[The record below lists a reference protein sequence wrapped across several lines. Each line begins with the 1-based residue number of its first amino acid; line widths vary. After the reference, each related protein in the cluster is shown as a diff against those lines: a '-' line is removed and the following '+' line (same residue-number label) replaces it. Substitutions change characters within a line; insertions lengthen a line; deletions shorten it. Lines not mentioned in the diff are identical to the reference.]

1 MPEQHEMQVSLEN
14 TTPLERRMTVSLPS
28 ERFDGVV
35 GKRLQE
41 IARTAR
47 LKGFRPGKIP
57 TKVIEQRFG
66 PKVREEVL
74 GELVRTSFDEAIRQE
89 HVQPAG
95 NPDIKEADVKNENG
109 QIQYTATFEVVPEFG
124 EIDVSVLEFDR
135 VTSTVEDSDIDAM
148 LETLRQQR
156 QEWHP
161 VKRPAQAGDLVK
173 VETFALKGETRFPAQ
188 GWEQGATVIGSG
200 AMLPSMESQL
210 AGLSTGDER
219 ELEVEF
225 PADWRVP
232 ELAGEK
238 VKVTVKI
245 DQVAESFVPEID
257 EAFIKSFG
265 VRSGK
270 LDVFRK
276 EVRANLERELKGT
289 LMNRLRAEV
298 ASRLVNMFGNVDM
311 PPRLVEFEAR
321 QIARNSADSAR
332 SQGQVNVAESPEPF
346 MVPARQRVA
355 AGLLVGEIARRN
367 KLVLDPARVRETMAL
382 IASTYE
388 DPNQV
393 IELYRN
399 DPNLMRS
406 LQTRVMEEQVID
418 WIAERAN
425 AHEKVLSFAEVMRPV
440 A

>member
-1 MPEQHEMQVSLEN
+1 MQVSLEN
-14 TTPLERRMTVSLPS
+14 TTPLERRMTVSLPA
-28 ERFDGVV
+28 ERLDGVV

-66 PKVREEVL
+66 SQVRQEVL
-74 GELVRTSFDEAIRQE
+74 GELLRTSFDEAIRQE
-89 HVQPAG
+89 QVQPAG
-95 NPDIKEADVKNENG
+95 NPDIRESDVTNENG
-109 QIQYTATFEVVPEFG
+109 EIRYTATFEVVPDFG
-124 EIDVSVLEFDR
+124 DIDVGQLEFDR
-135 VTSTVEDSDIDAM
+135 VTATVEESDIDAM

-161 VKRPAQAGDLVK
+161 VTRPAQAGDLVR
-173 VETFALKGETRFPAQ
+173 VETFASKGEERFPAE
-188 GWEQGATVIGSG
+188 GWEQGATVIGSN
-200 AMLPSMESQL
+200 AMLPAMESQL
-210 AGLSTGDER
+210 AGLSKGEER
-219 ELEVEF
+219 ELDVEF
-225 PADWRVP
+225 PADWRIP
-232 ELAGEK
+232 ALAGQK

-289 LMNRLRAEV
+289 LMNRLRADV
-298 ASRLVNMFGNVDM
+298 AQRLVAMVAGVEL
-311 PPRLVEFEAR
+311 PPRLVEVEAR
-321 QIARNSADSAR
+321 QLARTTAQNAR
-332 SQGQVNVAESPEPF
+332 AQGRVNVIESPEPF
-346 MVPARQRVA
+346 LNAARQRVA
-355 AGLLVGEIARRN
+355 AGLVVGEIARRN
-367 KLVLDPARVRETMAL
+367 NLSLDPNRVRETMQL
-382 IASTYE
+382 VASTYE
-388 DPNQV
+388 DPGQV

-399 DPNLMRS
+399 DPNLMRG

-425 AHEKVLSFAEVMRPV
+425 AREKVMTFAEVMRPV

>member
-1 MPEQHEMQVSLEN
+1 MQVSLEN
-14 TTPLERRMTVSLPS
+14 TTPLERRMTVSLPA
-28 ERFDGVV
+28 ERLDGVV

-57 TKVIEQRFG
+57 TKVIEQRYG
-66 PKVREEVL
+66 SQVREEVL
-74 GELVRTSFDEAIRQE
+74 GELVRSSFDEAIRQE

-95 NPDIKEADVKNENG
+95 NPNIPEPKVEDG
-109 QIQYTATFEVVPEFG
+109 QIQYTAIFEVVPEFG
-124 EIDVSVLEFDR
+124 EIDVASLEFER
-135 VTSTVEDSDIDAM
+135 VTSQVEDSDIDAM

-161 VKRPAQAGDLVK
+161 VARAAQPGDLVR
-173 VETFALKGETRFPAQ
+173 VETYAQLGDVRFPAE
-188 GWEQGATVIGSG
+188 GWEQGATVIGSN
-200 AMLPSMESQL
+200 AMLPTLESQL
-210 AGLSTGDER
+210 AGLSKGDER
-219 ELEVEF
+219 ELDVEF
-225 PADWRVP
+225 PADWRVL
-232 ELAGEK
+232 ELAGHT
-238 VKVTVKI
+238 VKVSVKV
-245 DQVAESFVPEID
+245 DQVAESFVPAID
-257 EAFIKSFG
+257 EDFIKSFG

-270 LDVFRK
+270 LEVFRK

-289 LMNRLRAEV
+289 LMNRLRADV
-298 ASRLVNMFGNVDM
+298 AQRLVGMFSHVEM

-321 QIARNSADSAR
+321 QLARTTAENAR
-332 SQGQVNVAESPEPF
+332 AQGQVNVVESPEPF
-346 MVPARQRVA
+346 LNAARQRVA
-355 AGLLVGEIARRN
+355 AGLVVGEIARRN
-367 KLVLDPARVRETMAL
+367 GLALDPARVRETMQL

-388 DPNQV
+388 DPGQV

-425 AHEKVLSFAEVMRPV
+425 ASEKAMSFADVMRPV

>member
-1 MPEQHEMQVSLEN
+1 MQVSLEN
-14 TTPLERRMTVSLPS
+14 TSSLERRMTVSLPA
-28 ERFDGVV
+28 ERLTGVV

-41 IARTAR
+41 IGRTAR

-57 TKVIEQRFG
+57 AKVIEQRYG
-66 PKVREEVL
+66 PQVREEVL
-74 GELVRTSFDEAIRQE
+74 GELIRTSFDEAVRQE
-89 HVQPAG
+89 KVMPAG
-95 NPDIKEADVKNENG
+95 NPDIKQADVKNEDG
-109 QIQYTATFEVVPEFG
+109 QLSYTATFEVVPEFG
-124 EIDVSVLEFDR
+124 ELDIETLEFER
-135 VTSTVEDSDIDAM
+135 LTSKVEESDIDAM

-156 QEWHP
+156 QDWRN
-161 VKRPAQAGDLVK
+161 VDRPAKAGDLVRI
-173 VETFALKGETRFPAQ
+173 ETYARVGERRLPPEGA
-188 GWEQGATVIGSG
+188 EQGATVIGSG
-200 AMLPSMESQL
+200 AMLQALESQL
-210 AGLSTGDER
+210 VGMSKGEER
-219 ELEVEF
+219 EVEIDF
-225 PADWRVP
+225 PPDWRVP
-232 ELAGEK
+232 DLAGMKAK
-238 VKVTVKI
+238 VHVKL
-245 DQVAESFVPEID
+245 DQAAEAHLPEID

-270 LDVFRK
+270 LEVFRK

-298 ASRLVNMFGNVDM
+298 ASRLVAMVAGVEL

-321 QIARNSADSAR
+321 QLARASAESAR
-332 SQGQVNVAESPEPF
+332 AQGQVNVGDSPEPF
-346 MVPARQRVA
+346 LNAARQRVA
-355 AGLLVGEIARRN
+355 AGLVVGEIARRN
-367 KLVLDPARVRETMAL
+367 QLQLDPERVRETMQL

-406 LQTRVMEEQVID
+406 LQNRVMEEQVID

-425 AHEKVLSFAEVMRPV
+425 AREKEMSFADVMRPV

>member
-1 MPEQHEMQVSLEN
+1 MQVNLES

-28 ERFDGVV
+28 ERLDGVV

-41 IARTAR
+41 IGRTAR

-57 TKVIEQRFG
+57 AKVIEQRWG
-66 PKVREEVL
+66 SQVREEVL
-74 GELVRTSFDEAIRQE
+74 GELIRTSFDEAVRQE
-89 HVQPAG
+89 QVRPAG
-95 NPDIKEADVKNENG
+95 TPDIQEADVKNEDG
-109 QIQYTATFEVVPEFG
+109 QLSYTATFEVVPEFG
-124 EIDVSVLEFDR
+124 EIDVTALEFDR
-135 VTSTVEDSDIDAM
+135 VTATVEDSDIDSM
-148 LETLRQQR
+148 LDTLRQQR

-161 VKRPAQAGDLVK
+161 VTRPAQDGDLVR
-173 VETFALKGETRFPAQ
+173 VQTFATKGATRLPAE
-188 GWEQGATVIGSG
+188 GWETGATVLGSG
-200 AMLPSMESQL
+200 GMLEAMEKQL
-210 AGLSTGDER
+210 VGLSVGDER
-219 ELEVEF
+219 ELEVDF

-238 VKVTVKI
+238 VKVTVKLE
-245 DQVAESFVPEID
+245 QVAESFLPEID

-270 LDVFRK
+270 MDVFRK

-298 ASRLVNMFGNVDM
+298 ASRLVNTYGKVEM
-311 PPRLVEFEAR
+311 PPRLVQFEAR
-321 QIARNSADSAR
+321 QIARNTAENAR
-332 SQGQVNVAESPEPF
+332 QQGQVNVVESPEPF
-346 MVPARQRVA
+346 LVPARQRVA

-367 KLVLDPARVRETMAL
+367 NLVLDTARVRETMQL

-388 DPNQV
+388 DPGQV

-425 AHEKVLSFAEVMRPV
+425 AHEKVMSFADVMRPV

>member
-1 MPEQHEMQVSLEN
+1 MQVSLEN
-14 TTPLERRMTVSLPS
+14 TSSLERRMTVSMPA
-28 ERFDGVV
+28 ERLDGVV

-57 TKVIEQRFG
+57 PKVIEQRFG
-66 PKVREEVL
+66 TQVREEVL
-74 GELVRTSFDEAIRQE
+74 GELIRSSFDEAIRQE
-89 HVQPAG
+89 KVQPAG
-95 NPDIKEADVKNENG
+95 NPDIKEADVKTEDG
-109 QIQYTATFEVVPEFG
+109 ELRYTATFEVVPEFG
-124 EIDVSVLEFDR
+124 ELDIAKLEFDR
-135 VTSTVEDSDIDAM
+135 PVAHVEDSDIDAM
-148 LETLRQQR
+148 LDTLRQQR
-156 QEWHP
+156 QEWRP
-161 VKRPAQAGDLVK
+161 VERAAQDGDLVR
-173 VETFALKGETRFPAQ
+173 VETFASHEDKRFPPE

-200 AMLPSMESQL
+200 AMLPALESQL
-210 AGLSTGDER
+210 AGMSKGDER
-219 ELEVEF
+219 ELEIEF
-225 PADWRVP
+225 PADWRVAD
-232 ELAGEK
+232 LAGMK

-245 DQVAESFVPEID
+245 DQVAESWLPEVD
-257 EAFIKSFG
+257 EAFIRSFG

-270 LDVFRK
+270 MDVFRK

-298 ASRLVNMFGNVDM
+298 AQRLVAMVAGVEL

-321 QIARNSADSAR
+321 QLARTTAENAR
-332 SQGQVNVAESPEPF
+332 AQGQVNVIESPEPF
-346 MVPARQRVA
+346 LNAARQRVA
-355 AGLLVGEIARRN
+355 AGLVVGEIARRN
-367 KLVLDPARVRETMAL
+367 GLVLDPARVRETMQL

-388 DPNQV
+388 DPGQV

-425 AHEKVLSFAEVMRPV
+425 AHEQAMSFAEVMRP
-440 A
+440 AA

>member
-1 MPEQHEMQVSLEN
+1 MQVSLEN
-14 TTPLERRMTVSLPS
+14 TTPLERRMTVSLPA
-28 ERFDGVV
+28 ERLDGVV

-47 LKGFRPGKIP
+47 MKGFRPGKIP
-57 TKVIEQRFG
+57 TKVIEQRYG
-66 PKVREEVL
+66 SQVREEVL

-95 NPDIKEADVKNENG
+95 NPNIPEPKVEDG

-124 EIDVSVLEFDR
+124 EIDVTKLEFDR
-135 VTSTVEDSDIDAM
+135 VTSNVEDADIDAM
-148 LETLRQQR
+148 LETLQQQR

-161 VKRPAQAGDLVK
+161 VKRAAQDGDLVR
-173 VETFALKGETRFPAQ
+173 VETFATHGESRFPAE
-188 GWEQGATVIGSG
+188 GWEQGATVIGSN
-200 AMLPSMESQL
+200 AMLTSMEAQL
-210 AGLSTGDER
+210 AGLSVGDER
-219 ELEVEF
+219 ELDVEF

-232 ELAGEK
+232 ELAGQT
-238 VKVTVKI
+238 VKVTVKVS
-245 DQVAESFVPEID
+245 QVAESFVPAID
-257 EAFIKSFG
+257 EAFIRSFG

-298 ASRLVNMFGNVDM
+298 AHKLVSAFAQVEL
-311 PPRLVEFEAR
+311 PPRLVEFEAS
-321 QIARNSADSAR
+321 QLARSTADNAR
-332 SQGQVNVAESPEPF
+332 SQGQTNVIESPEPF
-346 MVPARQRVA
+346 LNAARQRVA

-367 KLVLDPARVRETMAL
+367 ELSLDPARVRETMQL

-388 DPNQV
+388 DPSQV

-425 AHEKVLSFAEVMRPV
+425 ASEKAMSFADVMRPV

>member
-1 MPEQHEMQVSLEN
+1 MQVSLEN
-14 TTPLERRMTVSLPS
+14 TTSLERRMTVSLPA
-28 ERFDGVV
+28 ERLDGVV

-57 TKVIEQRFG
+57 AKVIEQRWG
-66 PKVREEVL
+66 TQVRDEVL
-74 GELVRTSFDEAIRQE
+74 GELIRTSFDEAVRQE

-95 NPDIKEADVKNENG
+95 NPDIKEADVKNEDG
-109 QIQYTATFEVVPEFG
+109 LLSYTATFEIVPEFG
-124 EIDVSVLEFDR
+124 EIDVTTLEFDR
-135 VTSTVEDSDIDAM
+135 VTSTVEETDIDGM

-161 VKRPAQAGDLVK
+161 VSRPAKEGDLVR
-173 VETFALKGETRFPAQ
+173 VQTAAIKGDVRIPAE
-188 GWEQGATVIGSG
+188 GWETGATVIGSN
-200 AMLPSMESQL
+200 AMLPAMESQL
-210 AGLSTGDER
+210 AGLSTGEER
-219 ELEVEF
+219 ELEVAF
-225 PADWRVP
+225 PADWRVSN
-232 ELAGEK
+232 LAGET
-238 VKVTVKI
+238 VKVLVKI
-245 DQVAESFVPEID
+245 DQVAESFLPEID

-270 LDVFRK
+270 MEVFRK

-298 ASRLVNMFGNVDM
+298 ATRLVNTFGNVEM

-321 QIARNSADSAR
+321 QLAR
-332 SQGQVNVAESPEPF
+332 STAENARQQGQVNVVESPEPF

-367 KLVLDPARVRETMAL
+367 GLSLDPARVRETMQL

-388 DPNQV
+388 DPGQV

-399 DPNLMRS
+399 DPNLMRG

-425 AHEKVLSFAEVMRPV
+425 AHEKVLSFAEVMRP
-440 A
+440 AA

>member
-1 MPEQHEMQVSLEN
+1 MQVSLEN
-14 TTPLERRMTVSLPS
+14 TTPLERRMTVSLPA
-28 ERFDGVV
+28 ERLDGVV

-66 PKVREEVL
+66 TKVREEVL
-74 GELVRTSFDEAIRQE
+74 GELIRTSFDEAIRQE

-95 NPDIKEADVKNENG
+95 NPDIKEADVKNEDG

-124 EIDVSVLEFDR
+124 EIDVTALEFDR
-135 VTSTVEDSDIDAM
+135 ATATVEESDIDAM

-173 VETFALKGETRFPAQ
+173 VATYALKGDTRIPAE

-200 AMLPSMESQL
+200 AMLPAMESQL

-219 ELEVEF
+219 ELEVDF

-232 ELAGEK
+232 DLAGEK
-238 VKVTVKI
+238 VKVTVRI

-270 LDVFRK
+270 AEVFRK
-276 EVRANLERELKGT
+276 EVRANLERELRGT

-298 ASRLVNMFGNVDM
+298 ASRLVNTFGKVEM

-321 QIARNSADSAR
+321 QIARATADNAR
-332 SQGQVNVAESPEPF
+332 SQGQVNVVESPEPF

-367 KLVLDPARVRETMAL
+367 GLVLDPARVRETMQL

-425 AHEKVLSFAEVMRPV
+425 AHEKVLSFAEVMRPI

>member
-1 MPEQHEMQVSLEN
+1 MQVNLET

-28 ERFDGVV
+28 ERLDGVV

-41 IARTAR
+41 IGRTAR

-57 TKVIEQRFG
+57 AKVIEQRWG
-66 PKVREEVL
+66 REVREEVL
-74 GELVRTSFDEAIRQE
+74 GDLIRTSFDEAVRQE
-89 HVQPAG
+89 EVRPAG
-95 NPDIKEADVKNENG
+95 SPDIKEADVKNEDG
-109 QIQYTATFEVVPEFG
+109 QLSYIATFEVVPEFG
-124 EIDVSVLEFDR
+124 EIDVTKLEFDR
-135 VTSTVEDSDIDAM
+135 VTATVEESDIDAM
-148 LETLRQQR
+148 LDTLRQQR

-161 VKRPAQAGDLVK
+161 VTRPAQDGDLVRVQTHAK
-173 VETFALKGETRFPAQ
+173 KGDTRLPAE
-188 GWEQGATVIGSG
+188 GWESGATILGSG
-200 AMLPSMESQL
+200 GMLASMESQL
-210 AGLSTGDER
+210 VGMSAGDER
-219 ELEVEF
+219 ELDVEF
-225 PADWRVP
+225 PTDWRVP

-245 DQVAESFVPEID
+245 EQVAENFLPEID

-276 EVRANLERELKGT
+276 EVRANLERELRGT

-298 ASRLVNMFGNVDM
+298 ASRLVNTYGKVDM

-321 QIARNSADSAR
+321 QIARNTAENAR
-332 SQGQVNVAESPEPF
+332 QQGQVNVAESPEPF
-346 MVPARQRVA
+346 MAPARQRVA

-367 KLVLDPARVRETMAL
+367 NLSLDPARVRETMQL

-388 DPNQV
+388 DPGQV

-399 DPNLMRS
+399 DPNLMRG

-425 AHEKVLSFAEVMRPV
+425 AHEKVMSFADVMRPV
-440 A
+440 

>member
-1 MPEQHEMQVSLEN
+1 MQVSLEN
-14 TTPLERRMTVSLPS
+14 TSSLERRMTVSMPA
-28 ERFDGVV
+28 ERLTGVV
-35 GKRLQE
+35 GQRLQE

-57 TKVIEQRFG
+57 AKVIEQRFG
-66 PKVREEVL
+66 PQVRDEVL
-74 GELVRTSFDEAIRQE
+74 GELIRTSFDEAVRQE
-89 HVQPAG
+89 KVLPAG
-95 NPDIKEADVKNENG
+95 NPDIKQSDVKNEDG
-109 QIQYTATFEVVPEFG
+109 QLSFTATFEVVPDFG
-124 EIDVSVLEFDR
+124 ELDIEKLEFER
-135 VTSTVEDSDIDAM
+135 VTSSVEESDIDAM

-156 QEWHP
+156 QEWRP
-161 VKRPAQAGDLVK
+161 VDRPAKEGDLVRL
-173 VETFALKGETRFPAQ
+173 ETFAIAGDNRLPPE
-188 GWEQGATVIGSG
+188 GWEQGATVLGSG
-200 AMLPSMESQL
+200 AMLAGLESQL
-210 AGLSTGDER
+210 VGLAKGDER
-219 ELEVEF
+219 ELEVAF
-225 PADWRVP
+225 PGDWRVP
-232 ELAGEK
+232 ALAGLP

-245 DQVAESFVPEID
+245 DQVAEAWMPEID

-298 ASRLVNMFGNVDM
+298 ASRLVAMVAGVEL

-321 QIARNSADSAR
+321 QLARTTAENAR
-332 SQGQVNVAESPEPF
+332 AQGQVNVAESPEPF
-346 MVPARQRVA
+346 LRAATQRVA
-355 AGLLVGEIARRN
+355 AGLVVGELARRH
-367 KLVLDPARVRETMAL
+367 KLELDPARVRETMQL

-388 DPNQV
+388 DPGQV

-406 LQTRVMEEQVID
+406 LQSRVMEEQVID

-425 AHEKVLSFAEVMRPV
+425 AREKAMSFAEVMRPV

>member
-1 MPEQHEMQVSLEN
+1 MQVSLEN
-14 TTPLERRMTVSLPS
+14 TTALERRMTVSLPA
-28 ERFDGVV
+28 ERLDGVV

-57 TKVIEQRFG
+57 TKVIEQRYG
-66 PKVREEVL
+66 TKVREEVL
-74 GELVRTSFDEAIRQE
+74 GELIRTSFDEAIKQE
-89 HVQPAG
+89 QVQPAG
-95 NPDIKEADVKNENG
+95 NPDIKEADVKNADG

-124 EIDVSVLEFDR
+124 EIDVGQLEFER
-135 VTSTVEDSDIDAM
+135 ATATVEESDIDAM

-161 VKRPAQAGDLVK
+161 VTRPAQAGDLVRL
-173 VETFALKGETRFPAQ
+173 ETFALKGEERFPAE
-188 GWEQGATVIGSG
+188 GSEQGATVIGSS
-200 AMLPSMESQL
+200 AMLPGLESQL
-210 AGLSTGDER
+210 VGLSAGDER

-225 PADWRVP
+225 PSDWRVP
-232 ELAGEK
+232 QLAGEK
-238 VKVTVKI
+238 VKVSVKI
-245 DQVAESFVPEID
+245 DQVAESFLPEID
-257 EAFIKSFG
+257 EAFIRSFG

-270 LDVFRK
+270 MDVFRK
-276 EVRANLERELKGT
+276 EVRSNLERELKGT

-298 ASRLVNMFGNVDM
+298 ASRLVNTFGKLEM

-321 QIARNSADSAR
+321 QLARTTAENAR
-332 SQGQVNVAESPEPF
+332 AQGQTNVIESPEPF
-346 MVPARQRVA
+346 MIPARQRVA

-367 KLVLDPARVRETMAL
+367 SLVLDPARVRETMQL

-388 DPNQV
+388 DPSQV

-425 AHEKVLSFAEVMRPV
+425 ASEKVLSFAEVMRP
-440 A
+440 AS

>member
-1 MPEQHEMQVSLEN
+1 MQVSLEN
-14 TTPLERRMTVSLPS
+14 TASLERRMTVSLPA
-28 ERFDGVV
+28 ERLDGVV

-57 TKVIEQRFG
+57 AKVVEQRWG
-66 PKVREEVL
+66 TQVRDEVL
-74 GELVRTSFDEAIRQE
+74 GELIRTSFDEAVRQE

-95 NPDIKEADVKNENG
+95 NPDIKEADVKNEDG
-109 QIQYTATFEVVPEFG
+109 LLSYTATFEVVPEFG
-124 EIDVSVLEFDR
+124 EIDVTKLEFDR
-135 VTSTVEDSDIDAM
+135 VTSNVEESDIDAM

-161 VKRPAQAGDLVK
+161 VTRPAKEGDLVRVQTAAIK
-173 VETFALKGETRFPAQ
+173 DDVRIPAE
-188 GWEQGATVIGSG
+188 GWETGATVIGSN
-200 AMLPSMESQL
+200 AMLPAMESQL
-210 AGLSTGDER
+210 AGLSAGDER
-219 ELEVEF
+219 ELQVAF
-225 PADWRVP
+225 PADWRVSN
-232 ELAGEK
+232 LAGET
-238 VKVTVKI
+238 VKVLVKI
-245 DQVAESFVPEID
+245 EQVAESFLPEID

-270 LDVFRK
+270 MDVFRK

-298 ASRLVNMFGNVDM
+298 ASRLVNTFGNVEM

-321 QIARNSADSAR
+321 QLAR
-332 SQGQVNVAESPEPF
+332 STAENARQQGQVNVVESPEPF

-367 KLVLDPARVRETMAL
+367 GLSLDPARVRETMQL

-388 DPNQV
+388 DPGQV

-399 DPNLMRS
+399 DPNLMRG

-425 AHEKVLSFAEVMRPV
+425 AHEKVLSFAEVMRP
-440 A
+440 AS

>member
-1 MPEQHEMQVSLEN
+1 MQVSLEN
-14 TTPLERRMTVSLPS
+14 TSSLERRMTVSMPA
-28 ERFDGVV
+28 ERLDGVV

-57 TKVIEQRFG
+57 PKVIEQRFG
-66 PKVREEVL
+66 TQVREEVL
-74 GELVRTSFDEAIRQE
+74 GELIRTSFDEAIRQE
-89 HVQPAG
+89 QVQPAG
-95 NPDIKEADVKNENG
+95 HPDIKEADVRNEDG
-109 QIQYTATFEVVPEFG
+109 QLSYTATFEVVPDFG
-124 EIDVSVLEFDR
+124 ALDISKLEFDR
-135 VTSTVEDSDIDAM
+135 PSAQVEDSDIDAM

-156 QEWHP
+156 QEWRP
-161 VKRPAQAGDLVK
+161 VDRAAKEGDLMRL
-173 VETFALKGETRFPAQ
+173 ETFASNGDKRFPPE
-188 GWEQGATVIGSG
+188 GWEEGATVLGSG
-200 AMLPSMESQL
+200 AMLPGLESQL
-210 AGLSTGDER
+210 PGLSKGDER
-219 ELEVEF
+219 ELEVDF
-225 PADWRVP
+225 PADWRVAD
-232 ELAGEK
+232 LAGAK

-245 DQVAESFVPEID
+245 DQVAESWLPEID
-257 EAFIKSFG
+257 EAFIRSFG

-298 ASRLVNMFGNVDM
+298 AQRLVQMVSGVEL
-311 PPRLVEFEAR
+311 PPRLVDFEAR
-321 QIARNSADSAR
+321 QLARTTAENAR
-332 SQGQVNVAESPEPF
+332 AQGQVNVIESPEPF
-346 MVPARQRVA
+346 LNAARQRVA
-355 AGLLVGEIARRN
+355 AGLVVGEIARRN
-367 KLVLDPARVRETMAL
+367 DLKLDPARVRETMQL

-388 DPNQV
+388 DPGQV

-399 DPNLMRS
+399 DPNLMRG

-425 AHEKVLSFAEVMRPV
+425 AHEQALSFAEVMRPV